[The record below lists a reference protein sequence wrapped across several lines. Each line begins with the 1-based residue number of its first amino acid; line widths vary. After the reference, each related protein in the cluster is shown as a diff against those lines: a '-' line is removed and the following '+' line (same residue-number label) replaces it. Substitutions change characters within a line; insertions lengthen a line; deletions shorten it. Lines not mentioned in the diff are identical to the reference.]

1 LGRRLGWLRGVGLV
15 RTRAGVTAR
24 VSAHGVDEGKGTM
37 GLGPQLVVE
46 TTRIGSHDV
55 IVVSGE
61 IDLASAAKVEAAI
74 EGFSAQSVVLDLRKV
89 EFMDSAGLK
98 MLLNQRTRLEESG
111 GNLRLVVGEGAVVRL
126 LELTGVTDAFSITGT
141 IDE

>member
-1 LGRRLGWLRGVGLV
+1 MTDG
-15 RTRAGVTAR
+15 
-24 VSAHGVDEGKGTM
+24 VSAPEVEEREVTM
-37 GLGPQLVVE
+37 GLGPQLVLE

-61 IDLASAAKVEAAI
+61 IDLASAPKVESAI
-74 EGFSAQSVVLDLRKV
+74 EGFSGQPVVLDLRKV
-89 EFMDSAGLK
+89 DFMDSAGLK
-98 MLLNQRTRLEESG
+98 VLLNQRARLEESG

-126 LELTGVTDAFSITGT
+126 LELTGVTDAFAITST

>member
-1 LGRRLGWLRGVGLV
+1 
-15 RTRAGVTAR
+15 
-24 VSAHGVDEGKGTM
+24 M

-55 IVVSGE
+55 IVVTGE
-61 IDLASAAKVEAAI
+61 IDLASAPKVQSAI
-74 EGFSAQSVVLDLRKV
+74 EGFSGQSVVLDLRKV

-98 MLLNQRTRLEESG
+98 VLLNQRSRLVESG

-126 LELTGVTDAFSITGT
+126 LELTGVTDAFSISNT
-141 IDE
+141 IDG

>member
-1 LGRRLGWLRGVGLV
+1 M
-15 RTRAGVTAR
+15 
-24 VSAHGVDEGKGTM
+24 SAHRVEEGKGTM

-55 IVVSGE
+55 VVVSGE

-126 LELTGVTDAFSITGT
+126 LELTGVTDAFSITST

>member
-1 LGRRLGWLRGVGLV
+1 
-15 RTRAGVTAR
+15 
-24 VSAHGVDEGKGTM
+24 M

-55 IVVSGE
+55 VVVSGE

-89 EFMDSAGLK
+89 EFMDSMGIGVLVRTSKKLGEEARAMSIVCAAGQVRRVL
-98 MLLNQRTRLEESG
+98 TVSG
-111 GNLRLVVGEGAVVRL
+111 L
-126 LELTGVTDAFSITGT
+126 DAMIPVFA
-141 IDE
+141 DLDAAADA

>member
-1 LGRRLGWLRGVGLV
+1 MTHPVFDRDEVGERDV
-15 RTRAGVTAR
+15 
-24 VSAHGVDEGKGTM
+24 TM
-37 GLGPQLVVE
+37 GLGPQLVLE

-61 IDLASAAKVEAAI
+61 IDLASAPKVESAI
-74 EGFSAQSVVLDLRKV
+74 EGFSGQPVVLDLRKV

-98 MLLNQRTRLEESG
+98 VLLNQRARLEESG
-111 GNLRLVVGEGAVVRL
+111 GTLRLVVGEGAVVRL
-126 LELTGVTDAFSITGT
+126 LELTGVTDAFSITST